1 MLFHE
6 IGINMSNKCFFELK
20 AVTKRYG
27 ATTALDKIDLQI
39 NRGEILGLIGANGA
53 GKSTLTRVL
62 SGVTLPDEGDILHA
76 SQLVDA
82 ASFTPLL
89 ASRFGVRVV
98 YQELS
103 LCTNLSVY
111 ENFYVEHHD
120 TYARDIF
127 WHKKVQAKATQA
139 LDEIFPNHGIDT
151 HTLLRDMPLSKRQMI
166 EIARAISTE
175 NLELLILDEP
185 TSSLGAKETEQ
196 LMKKLKQLAKDSI
209 SIIFITHRLQEVLQV
224 ADRIQVMHNGRTVW
238 EGPNTGIVEKEL
250 VAKMTASE
258 KASSSV
264 ELTTNNSEQIRT
276 DGKMFSSKE
285 AQERYIKTRNFVNK
299 HLNGI
304 NLDVKGGEL
313 IGIAGLDGNGQ
324 RPLLKSLYYAR
335 SKTGGMIER
344 SGSIC
349 YVSGDRKKEGIFT
362 YWSISDNMGIEEINK
377 SKLFSFFDRKNLS
390 ELVSHWYEKLA
401 VKAESKQAPI
411 LSLSGGNQQKVL
423 VARALLADADIII
436 LDDPTKGVDAGT
448 KQQMY
453 TLFKEA
459 AALGKLVIW
468 YSTDDIE
475 LELCSRVLVLRYGKI
490 VKELVPPSIVKKK
503 IIEACF
509 EGEELLSR
517 TQKTVQSKKWSINS
531 AVISL
536 AAMLLVFGISGVY
549 QRNVFTRFGVE
560 LLIGGSVPLVF
571 AALSQ
576 MFIIG
581 LSNIDLG
588 IGAHMGLVNVL
599 CATIM
604 LHNPLLGFLLIF
616 ASIIVYGFMGAIV
629 HIRKIPA
636 VIVTMGMSFVWI
648 GIAYTIQDRPGG
660 QAPQWLINA
669 FSLQLPIPQCI
680 LIILAGA
687 LFAFIFYRS
696 KYGTVLRGFGNNLTA
711 VERSG
716 WSALKAYVIGYML
729 AGLFSMIGGLA
740 ITASTGA
747 SDVNS
752 TTSYTMLTV
761 AAVVMGGS
769 SLLGGLVSP
778 FGTIIGAVTLSL
790 VGALL
795 GFMRL
800 NASYVTA
807 VQGIILI
814 LILASR
820 LLRKET
826 E

>member
-1 MLFHE
+1 
-6 IGINMSNKCFFELK
+6 MSNKCFFELK
-20 AVTKRYG
+20 SVTKRYG
-27 ATTALDKIDLQI
+27 ATTALDEINIQI

-62 SGVTLPDEGDILHA
+62 SGVTIPDEGEILHA
-76 SQLVDA
+76 ENPVDT
-82 ASFTPLL
+82 ASFNPLV

-120 TYARDIF
+120 AYAGDFF
-127 WHKKVQAKATQA
+127 WHKNIQSKAAQA
-139 LDEIFPNHGIDT
+139 LDEIFPGHGIDL
-151 HTLLRDMPLSKRQMI
+151 HTLLRDLPISKRQMV
-166 EIARAISTE
+166 EIARAISTK

-196 LMKKLKQLAKDSI
+196 LMTKLKKLAGDSI
-209 SIIFITHRLQEVLQV
+209 SIIFITHRLQEVLQI

-238 EGPNTGIVEKEL
+238 QGPNVGVVEKEL
-250 VAKMTASE
+250 VAKMTGAEKILTGSNPT
-258 KASSSV
+258 KASSNQTKAV
-264 ELTTNNSEQIRT
+264 EQLVLSEDAARRHI
-276 DGKMFSSKE
+276 
-285 AQERYIKTRNFVNK
+285 ITRNLVGR

-304 NLDVKGGEL
+304 DLEARGGEL

-324 RPLLKSLYYAR
+324 RPLLKALYHTR
-335 SKTGGMIER
+335 SKTGGMVEK

-377 SKLFSFFDRKNLS
+377 SKLFSIFDNTKLS
-390 ELVSHWYEKLA
+390 DLVSYWYDRLA
-401 VKAESKQAPI
+401 IKAESKQAPI

-436 LDDPTKGVDAGT
+436 LDDPTKGVDVGT

-453 TLFKEA
+453 TLFKESA
-459 AALGKLVIW
+459 AQGKLVIW
-468 YSTDDIE
+468 YSTDDVE
-475 LELCSRVLVLRYGKI
+475 LELCNRVLVLRYGKI
-490 VKELVPPSIVKKK
+490 VKELVPPSVVKNK

-517 TQKTVQSKKWSINS
+517 MQKSEQSPKKITINS
-531 AVISL
+531 VVISL
-536 AAMLLVFGISGVY
+536 AAMLLVFGISGIY

-588 IGAHMGLVNVL
+588 VGAHMGLINVL
-599 CATIM
+599 CATIL
-604 LHNPLLGFLLIF
+604 LHNPVLGIFLIL
-616 ASIIVYGFMGAIV
+616 ASIVIYGLMGAIV

-648 GIAYTIQDRPGG
+648 GFAYIIQDRPGG
-660 QAPQWLINA
+660 QAPQWLVDA

-687 LFAFIFYRS
+687 LFAFLFYRS

-716 WSALKAYVIGYML
+716 WSPLKAYVIGYML
-729 AGLFSMIGGLA
+729 AGLFSVIGGLA

-752 TTSYTMLTV
+752 TTSYQMLTV

-769 SLLGGLVSP
+769 SLLGGIVSP
-778 FGTIIGAVTLSL
+778 FGTIIGAITLSL

-807 VQGIILI
+807 VQGIIFI

-820 LLRKET
+820 LFKKEN

>member
-1 MLFHE
+1 
-6 IGINMSNKCFFELK
+6 MSNTCFFELK
-20 AVTKRYG
+20 SVTKRYG
-27 ATTALDKIDLQI
+27 ATTALDKVNIQI

-62 SGVTLPDEGDILHA
+62 SGVTIPDEGEILHNENIVEA
-76 SQLVDA
+76 SSFNPLV
-82 ASFTPLL
+82 

-120 TYARDIF
+120 AYARDFF
-127 WHKKVQAKATQA
+127 WHKNIQSKAAQA
-139 LDEIFPNHGIDT
+139 LDEIFPGHGIDS

-166 EIARAISTE
+166 EIARAISTK

-196 LMKKLKQLAKDSI
+196 LMTKLKQLAGESI
-209 SIIFITHRLQEVLQV
+209 SIIFITHRLQEVLRI

-238 EGPNTGIVEKEL
+238 QGLNVGVEEKDL
-250 VAKMTASE
+250 VARMTGAEIILTDSNQT
-258 KASSSV
+258 KASHDQIETDKQV
-264 ELTTNNSEQIRT
+264 VLTVDATKHHLI
-276 DGKMFSSKE
+276 
-285 AQERYIKTRNFVNK
+285 TRNLVGD

-304 NLDVKGGEL
+304 DLEAKGGEL

-324 RPLLKSLYYAR
+324 RQLLKALYHTR
-335 SKTGGMIER
+335 SKTGGMVEKAGR
-344 SGSIC
+344 IC

-362 YWSISDNMGIEEINK
+362 YWSIADNMGIEEINK
-377 SKLFSFFDRKNLS
+377 SKLFSFFDKKKLS
-390 ELVSHWYEKLA
+390 DLVSYWYDRLA

-459 AALGKLVIW
+459 AEQGKLVIW
-468 YSTDDIE
+468 YSTDDVE
-475 LELCSRVLVLRYGKI
+475 LELCNRVLVLRYGKI
-490 VKELVPPSIVKKK
+490 VKELVPPSVVKNK

-509 EGEELLSR
+509 EGEELLFR
-517 TQKTVQSKKWSINS
+517 THKAEQSKKFTVNS
-531 AVISL
+531 VAISFV
-536 AAMLLVFGISGVY
+536 AMLLVFGISGIY
-549 QRNVFTRFGVE
+549 QRNVFTRFGIE

-588 IGAHMGLVNVL
+588 VGAHMGLVNVL
-599 CATIM
+599 CATV
-604 LHNPLLGFLLIF
+604 LLQNPLLGLMLILI
-616 ASIIVYGFMGAIV
+616 SIVLYGLMGAIV

-648 GIAYTIQDRPGG
+648 GIAYIIQDRPGG
-660 QAPQWLINA
+660 QAPQWLVNA
-669 FSLQLPIPQCI
+669 FSHQLPIPQCI

-687 LFAFIFYRS
+687 LFAFLFYRS

-716 WSALKAYVIGYML
+716 WSPLKAYVIGYML
-729 AGLFSMIGGLA
+729 AGLFSVIGGLV

-752 TTSYTMLTV
+752 TTSYQMLTV

-769 SLLGGLVSP
+769 SLLGGIVSP

-807 VQGIILI
+807 VQGIMFI

-820 LLRKET
+820 LLRKEN

>member
-1 MLFHE
+1 
-6 IGINMSNKCFFELK
+6 MSNTCFFELK
-20 AVTKRYG
+20 SVTKRYG
-27 ATTALDKIDLQI
+27 ATTALDKINIQI

-62 SGVTLPDEGDILHA
+62 SGVTIPDEGEILHNENI
-76 SQLVDA
+76 VEA
-82 ASFTPLL
+82 ASFNPLV

-120 TYARDIF
+120 AYAGDFF
-127 WHKKVQAKATQA
+127 WHKNIQAKAAQA
-139 LDEIFPNHGIDT
+139 LDEIFPGHGIDP

-166 EIARAISTE
+166 EIARAISTK

-196 LMKKLKQLAKDSI
+196 LMTKLKQLAGESI
-209 SIIFITHRLQEVLQV
+209 SIIFITHRLQEVLQI

-238 EGPNTGIVEKEL
+238 QGQNLGVVEKEL
-250 VAKMTASE
+250 VAKMTGAE
-258 KASSSV
+258 KILTNSNQTKANHAQTETDERIVLSV
-264 ELTTNNSEQIRT
+264 EAVKHHLI
-276 DGKMFSSKE
+276 
-285 AQERYIKTRNFVNK
+285 TRNLVGD

-304 NLDVKGGEL
+304 DLEAKGGEL

-324 RPLLKSLYYAR
+324 RPLLKALYHIR
-335 SKTGGMIER
+335 SKTGGMVEKV
-344 SGSIC
+344 GSIC
-349 YVSGDRKKEGIFT
+349 YVSGDRKKEGIFS

-377 SKLFSFFDRKNLS
+377 AKLFSFFDRKKLS
-390 ELVSHWYEKLA
+390 DSVSHWYDRLA

-453 TLFKEA
+453 SLFKEA
-459 AALGKLVIW
+459 ADQGKLVIW
-468 YSTDDIE
+468 YSTDDVE

-490 VKELVPPSIVKKK
+490 VKELVPPSVVKNK

-509 EGEELLSR
+509 EGEDLLSR
-517 TQKTVQSKKWSINS
+517 TLKAERSKKFTINS
-531 AVISL
+531 VAISL
-536 AAMLLVFGISGVY
+536 AAMLLVFGISGIY
-549 QRNVFTRFGVE
+549 QRNVFTRFGIE

-588 IGAHMGLVNVL
+588 VGAHMGLVNVL
-599 CATIM
+599 CATIL
-604 LHNPLLGFLLIF
+604 LHNPLIGIILILV
-616 ASIIVYGFMGAIV
+616 SIIVYGLMGAIV

-648 GIAYTIQDRPGG
+648 GIAYIIQDRPGG
-660 QAPQWLINA
+660 QAPQWLIDA

-687 LFAFIFYRS
+687 LFAFLFYRS

-716 WSALKAYVIGYML
+716 WSPLKAYVIGYML
-729 AGLFSMIGGLA
+729 AGLFSVIGGLA

-752 TTSYTMLTV
+752 TTSYQMLTV

-769 SLLGGLVSP
+769 SLLGGIVSP

-807 VQGIILI
+807 VQGIIFI

-820 LLRKET
+820 LLRKEN